1 MFFISFK
8 NMTRFL
14 ISFIYLTIFVRA
26 FAEVELKDED
36 YNKTWMYMPNG
47 EGEMEVA
54 YLVEP
59 PVEKDRS
66 EVSDF
71 IQLEYYG
78 STNPNKPVTTV
89 FSLSESPISTRQ
101 SQERRK
107 RETWEEL
114 ADRFKADMN
123 TKILVHGWKSSSR
136 SNSIQAI
143 RNAYADRG
151 NVNVFAINWSDQAD
165 NIYYL
170 EPARYTVQVGKA
182 VAKLIDLLVE
192 DKGAESKDIHLIGH
206 SLGAHIM
213 GYAGSY
219 TRHRVG
225 RITGK
230 LCRISNYACIYVVN
244 TYCIYLLG
252 LDPARPAFEG
262 NTGPEN
268 HLDATDADF
277 VDVIHTCA
285 GILGFKQ
292 PIGAVDFYPNGGGA
306 FQPGCKEPMQILTGC
321 SHGRSCEYFAES
333 INSKKGFLATACNSI
348 VDANAMNCTG
358 QRILMGDPV
367 LGNARGIYSV
377 KTADKPNFALGM
389 EG

>member
-1 MFFISFK
+1 
-8 NMTRFL
+8 MTRVL
-14 ISFIYLTIFVRA
+14 ISLIYLTAFVVTYA
-26 FAEVELKDED
+26 HVELKDED

-54 YLVEP
+54 YLIEP
-59 PVEKDRS
+59 PAEHDRS
-66 EVSDF
+66 EVSEF

-78 STNPNKPVTTV
+78 STNPDKPLTTA
-89 FSLSESPISTRQ
+89 FSLRGGLR
-101 SQERRK
+101 RRK

-143 RNAYADRG
+143 RNAYTDRG

-170 EPARYTVQVGKA
+170 EPARYTVQVGRA

-192 DKGAESKDIHLIGH
+192 DKGAEPKDIHLIGH

-219 TRHRVG
+219 TKYRVG
-225 RITGK
+225 RIT
-230 LCRISNYACIYVVN
+230 
-244 TYCIYLLG
+244 G

-262 NTGPEN
+262 STGPEN
-268 HLDATDADF
+268 HLDVTDADF

-321 SHGRSCEYFAES
+321 SHGRSCEFFAES
-333 INSKKGFLATACNSI
+333 INSKKGFLATACNTI

-367 LGNARGIYSV
+367 LPNTRGIYSV
-377 KTADKPNFALGM
+377 KTGDKPNFALGM
-389 EG
+389 DG